1 MPEEY
6 ITAKAASELLETTT
20 KIIRE
25 LVDKGLLHPVQ
36 ISPHKKMYLK
46 SEVEVISS
54 KKDEID
60 LLKKKESTVSPR
72 NTLNDLNGTEWLP
85 ETKSFFFQRGLG
97 SASSAAQ
104 IERQHPAPFSF
115 QDIEKLISFFTKSGM
130 TVLDPFGGVGSTAK
144 ACELTGRKCI
154 SIELSPKWHELSL
167 QRLETEVG
175 KGTSKNHEFIND
187 DCISVLSKMNDNVVD
202 FVVTSPPYWS
212 ILNKKLDHK
221 TQKRAEQNLETHY
234 SDNELDLGNIE
245 DYDEFLNVLVERVF
259 LQCARVLKPTKYMAL
274 VVSDFRNKSEYMSF
288 HSDLIVKMRNRELP
302 GNCVLRLQGTKILLQ
317 NHKSLLP
324 YGYPCSYV
332 ENIHHQYVLIFRKE
346 QLPVKKG
353 KTK

>member
-1 MPEEY
+1 MPEEC
-6 ITAKAASELLETTT
+6 ITAKTASELLETTT

-72 NTLNDLNGTEWLP
+72 NTLNDLSGTEWLP

-202 FVVTSPPYWS
+202 FMVTSPPYWS